1 VSRWKRKV
9 AWAAVAAGLAVLAVF
24 SSAWAHA
31 ELLDAVPAAGST
43 VDVPPSEIRLTFS
56 ETLVEGSR
64 VALHGEQFRAVANVT
79 TIIAGSQMRG
89 LLSTTLEPGTY
100 TVEWT
105 AVSLDTHMVS
115 GSYPFTVGPRAP
127 AIPNSTAIIAAA
139 LTIITGGLA
148 VLIWY
153 LNRRS
158 RL

>member
-1 VSRWKRKV
+1 MCKG
-9 AWAAVAAGLAVLAVF
+9 AWAVAAAGTAVLLLF
-24 SSAWAHA
+24 GNAWAHA
-31 ELLDAVPAAGST
+31 ALVDAVPAAGST
-43 VDVPPSEIRLTFS
+43 VDVPPSEVRLTFS
-56 ETLVEGSR
+56 ETLVDGSQ
-64 VALHGEQFRAVANVT
+64 VALHGEQFRAVTNVT

-105 AVSLDTHMVS
+105 AVSLDTHTVS
-115 GSYPFTVGPRAP
+115 GSYPFTVGPRA
-127 AIPNSTAIIAAA
+127 AAVPNRTAIIAAVMSILA
-139 LTIITGGLA
+139 GGLA

>member
-1 VSRWKRKV
+1 MGRKGQG
-9 AWAAVAAGLAVLAVF
+9 AWAAFAAGLAVLAL
-24 SSAWAHA
+24 SGSAWAHA
-31 ELLDAVPAAGST
+31 ALVNAQPAAGST
-43 VDVPPSEIRLTFS
+43 IDGPPSEIRLTFS
-56 ETLVEGSR
+56 ETLVEGSHI
-64 VALHGEQFRAVANVT
+64 ALFGEQFRAVANVT

-89 LLSTTLEPGTY
+89 LVSTALEPGTY

-105 AVSLDTHMVS
+105 AISMDAHTVS

-127 AIPNSTAIIAAA
+127 AIANSTAIIAA
-139 LTIITGGLA
+139 LVSIIAGGLA